1 MGKHMKIFIGS
12 SSEQY
17 PVVKEI
23 KRDLNDLIYGNQI
36 ELIDWKEWF
45 GRGDFNNYSTW
56 QVIQIALNSFDIAIM
71 LFADDDKLSCR
82 NDEYRVTRDNVL
94 IEAGAFANSL
104 GIENVFLLVSP
115 TKDYKLPSDFLN
127 LNYIKFD
134 YARGAD
140 NTDAYRRIYEKINQ
154 VLSQNVERIDA
165 NIEGL
170 IKNQNPI
177 RIRKGKGKII

>member
-1 MGKHMKIFIGS
+1 MKIFIGS

-23 KRDLNDLIYGNQI
+23 KRDLKDLMHGKLI
-36 ELIDWKEWF
+36 EIIDWKEWF
-45 GRGDFNNYSTW
+45 GRGEFNNYSTW
-56 QVIQIALNSFDIAIM
+56 QIIQIALNSFDVAIM
-71 LFADDDKLSCR
+71 LFADDDELNCR

-104 GIENVFLLVSP
+104 GIENVLILVTP

-127 LNYIKFD
+127 LNYIQFD
-134 YARGAD
+134 YTRGAD
-140 NTDAYRRIYEKINQ
+140 NSDAYRRICEKINQ
-154 VLSQNVERIDA
+154 VLSQDIERIDSSVD
-165 NIEGL
+165 GL

-177 RIRKGKGKII
+177 RIRKGKGKIV